1 MSFNW
6 RNITI
11 KIIQEKLFNG
21 MSYEVNVDRHEG
33 KIKAPKSNMM
43 FKKKKSKKRFI
54 IQGKTYTRGNS
65 FLLFENS

>member
-1 MSFNW
+1 MSFKW

-21 MSYEVNVDRHEG
+21 MSYEVNVDRHED
-33 KIKAPKSNMM
+33 KIKAPKSNKM
-43 FKKKKSKKRFI
+43 FKTKKCKKRFI
-54 IQGKTYTRGNS
+54 IQGKTYTPGNS